1 MLVISGQWQAASLR
15 VYLPNFSC
23 PDNTRVDIS
32 FCVCWLRSVLPC
44 VSLVRRGRSSQ
55 RSSGAP
61 IVMRFCLWLSPLASL
76 ACHAKPQHPGDRDNR
91 RSLPS
96 GQSRVLIDTEP
107 GKWLSVKSDQGDILR
122 IVDILVFYFSKT
134 GILIFLIQILMAF
147 IHTNW

>member
-1 MLVISGQWQAASLR
+1 M
-15 VYLPNFSC
+15 
-23 PDNTRVDIS
+23 
-32 FCVCWLRSVLPC
+32 
-44 VSLVRRGRSSQ
+44 
-55 RSSGAP
+55 
-61 IVMRFCLWLSPLASL
+61 VMRFCLWLSPLASL

-122 IVDILVFYFSKT
+122 IVILVFYFSKT

-147 IHTNW
+147 IHTNKLHKLVRKAVGSSTCLRKNIKQFTEEI

>member
-1 MLVISGQWQAASLR
+1 MLASECASLS
-15 VYLPNFSC
+15 LPSKGG
-23 PDNTRVDIS
+23 PQLSEEQWRTHSD
-32 FCVCWLRSVLPC
+32 
-44 VSLVRRGRSSQ
+44 
-55 RSSGAP
+55 
-61 IVMRFCLWLSPLASL
+61 RFCLWLSPLASL
-76 ACHAKPQHPGDRDNR
+76 ARHAEPQHPGDRDNR

-96 GQSRVLIDTEP
+96 GQSRVLVDTEP